1 MFGSTILDV
10 AIGLVLL
17 FLAVSL
23 ATSAIT
29 EAISSVLK
37 LREATLVA
45 GVKALLNDP
54 DFTGIAL
61 DLYKHALV
69 NPLASDA
76 AKRLEDLTHTPAYID
91 SGQFASAFMGILNK
105 GGVAPAQWIAAMPE
119 GQLKAAMQALWQDAE
134 GNLAAFKANIARWF
148 DNSMD
153 RVSGWYKRRT
163 QWISFLVALAIAVL
177 LNVNALYTGAQIW
190 TRPGV
195 LADIGAPQA
204 ASVKGALT
212 IFDQVEPAYLIGW
225 VHGPAPH
232 DAASWFT
239 ALVSWI
245 VVAAATLFG
254 ASFWFDILNQ
264 LIQVRGTG
272 LVPKKADGTQPN

>member
-10 AIGLVLL
+10 AIAVILL

-23 ATSAIT
+23 AASAIT

-37 LREATLVA
+37 LREGTLVS

-76 AKRLEDLTHTPAYID
+76 ATSLETLTHTPAYID
-91 SGQFASAFMGILNK
+91 SRQFASAFMGILNK
-105 GGVAPAQWIAAMPE
+105 NGDAPAQWIATIPDA
-119 GQLKAAMQALWQDAE
+119 QLKAAMQALWADAS
-134 GNLAAFKANIARWF
+134 GDVASFKTAVATWF
-148 DNSMD
+148 DTSMD
-153 RVSGWYKRRT
+153 RVSGWYKRKT
-163 QWISFLVALAIAVL
+163 QWISFLVALAIAAL
-177 LNVNALYTGAQIW
+177 LNVNALYAGAQVW

-195 LADIGAPQA
+195 LADIASPQA
-204 ASVKGALT
+204 SNAAGAMT
-212 IFDQVEPAYLIGW
+212 IFNQFAPAYLIGW
-225 VHGPAPH
+225 ASGPAPH
-232 DAASWFT
+232 DVGSWFI
-239 ALVSWI
+239 AVVSW
-245 VVAAATLFG
+245 VVVSAATLFG
-254 ASFWFDILNQ
+254 AAFWFDILNQ

-272 LVPKKADGTQPN
+272 LVPKKADDTQPN